1 MRCDAAGLGATVKL
15 TCPLAVPSA
24 PEVTVIHDALLAAVH
39 AHPLEVVTVADPLA
53 PANGGCMVVGDTV
66 NEQDAAFCV
75 TVNV

>member
-1 MRCDAAGLGATVKL
+1 M
-15 TCPLAVPSA
+15 
-24 PEVTVIHDALLAAVH
+24 IHDALLAAVH